1 MSDLLAH
8 IRSLNAET
16 RAWINECPGRWAGL
30 IPEDLD
36 FWASRGVTTAEEYDR
51 FVNRQIFSDCYKD
64 AHGVRPTGD
73 WSDDEIDAWLS
84 ANTSP
89 MWQGESVFDYDDED
103 EGILFDEA

>member
-16 RAWINECPGRWAGL
+16 RAWVNECPGRWAGF

-36 FWASRGVTTAEEYDR
+36 FWASRGVTTVEEYDR
-51 FVNRQIFSDCYKD
+51 FTNRQIFRDCYKE
-64 AHGVRPTGD
+64 ATGVAPTGD
-73 WSDDEIDAWLS
+73 WTDDEIDGWLL
-84 ANTSP
+84 ANTLP
-89 MWQGESVFDYDDED
+89 GRPDYGLYDDDED